1 MINLIFSLL
10 VLSAIVISLLMIGF
24 LILWLKGADALAFP
38 GLGLI
43 VSTPL
48 FTILLM
54 ILQFILVI
62 AAIFV
67 ARHRAGIP
75 PVMAV

>member
-10 VLSAIVISLLMIGF
+10 VLSAIIISLLLIGF
-24 LILWLKGADALAFP
+24 LILWLRGADSLAFP

-48 FTILLM
+48 FTVLLM
-54 ILQFILVI
+54 ILQFII
-62 AAIFV
+62 IIGAIFI
-67 ARHRAGIP
+67 ARYKSSIP
-75 PVMAV
+75 SIMVV